1 MSSVANV
8 IDVTD
13 ATFQKEVI
21 ERSKT
26 TPVVVDL
33 WATWCG
39 PCKTLGPILEKV
51 IGATGGKVV
60 LAKVDVDKNPAIAQA
75 FQVQSIPAVYAMK
88 DGKIVDGFVGAQ
100 SEHVVE
106 QFIKNLLPEQVV
118 VDVKALLAKGD
129 EASLRQAL
137 EAEPTNESVVV
148 ALADLLTA
156 RKDCSAALV
165 LLKTVP
171 ETERVRTSIAAAR
184 AAFVS
189 QDDYDKQL
197 TDLLVRVKT
206 DEDAKS
212 EFLELLAKMGP
223 NDPRTA
229 DYRKK
234 LTARLF

>member
-1 MSSVANV
+1 MA

-21 ERSKT
+21 EKSMV
-26 TPVVVDL
+26 TPVIIDL
-33 WATWCG
+33 WAQWCG
-39 PCKTLGPILEKV
+39 PCKTLGPILEKLTA
-51 IGATGGKVV
+51 ATQGKVILV
-60 LAKVDVDKNPAIAQA
+60 KVDVDSCAQVAQA

-100 SEHVVE
+100 SENVVE

-137 EAEPTNESVVV
+137 VAEPTNESVVV
-148 ALADLLTA
+148 ALADLLIA
-156 RKDCSAALV
+156 RKDCTAALE

-171 ETERVRTSIAAAR
+171 ETERVRTAVAAAR
-184 AAFVS
+184 AAFVP
-189 QDDYDKQL
+189 QDDFDKQL

-206 DEDAKS
+206 DEDAKR
-212 EFLELLAKMGP
+212 EFLELLEKMGP

-234 LTARLF
+234 LTTRLF

>member
-1 MSSVANV
+1 MA

-21 ERSKT
+21 EKSMV
-26 TPVVVDL
+26 TPVIIDL
-33 WATWCG
+33 WAQWCG
-39 PCKTLGPILEKV
+39 PCKTLGPILEK
-51 IGATGGKVV
+51 ATAATKGKVI
-60 LAKVDVDKNPAIAQA
+60 LAKVDVDTCPQVAQA

-88 DGKIVDGFVGAQ
+88 EGKIVDGFVGAQ

-137 EAEPTNESVVV
+137 EAEPTNENVVV
-148 ALADLLTA
+148 ALADLLTS
-156 RKDCSAALV
+156 RKDCSAALE

-184 AAFVS
+184 AAFVPR
-189 QDDYDKQL
+189 DDYDKQL

-206 DEDAKS
+206 DEEAKR

-229 DYRKK
+229 DYRRK

>member
-1 MSSVANV
+1 MA

-21 ERSKT
+21 EKSMV
-26 TPVVVDL
+26 TPVIIDL
-33 WATWCG
+33 WAQWCG
-39 PCKTLGPILEKV
+39 PCKTLGPILEKLTA
-51 IGATGGKVV
+51 ATKGKVV
-60 LAKVDVDKNPAIAQA
+60 LAKVDVDTCPQVAQA

-156 RKDCSAALV
+156 RKDCSAALE

-184 AAFVS
+184 AAFV
-189 QDDYDKQL
+189 
-197 TDLLVRVKT
+197 
-206 DEDAKS
+206 
-212 EFLELLAKMGP
+212 P
-223 NDPRTA
+223 
-229 DYRKK
+229 
-234 LTARLF
+234 

>member
-1 MSSVANV
+1 MA

-21 ERSKT
+21 EKSMV
-26 TPVVVDL
+26 TPVIIDL
-33 WATWCG
+33 WAQWCG
-39 PCKTLGPILEKV
+39 PCKTLGPILEKLTA
-51 IGATGGKVV
+51 ATQGKVILV
-60 LAKVDVDKNPAIAQA
+60 KVDVDSCPQVAQA

-100 SEHVVE
+100 SENVVE

-137 EAEPTNESVVV
+137 VAEPTNESVVV
-148 ALADLLTA
+148 ALADLLIA
-156 RKDCSAALV
+156 RKDCTAALE

-171 ETERVRTSIAAAR
+171 ETERVRTAVAAAR
-184 AAFVS
+184 AAFVP
-189 QDDYDKQL
+189 QDDFDKQL

-206 DEDAKS
+206 DENAKR
-212 EFLELLAKMGP
+212 EFLELLEKMGP

-234 LTARLF
+234 LTTRLF

>member
-1 MSSVANV
+1 MA

-21 ERSKT
+21 EKSMV
-26 TPVVVDL
+26 TPVIIDL
-33 WATWCG
+33 WAQWCG
-39 PCKTLGPILEKV
+39 PCKTLGPILEKLTA
-51 IGATGGKVV
+51 ATKGKVI
-60 LAKVDVDKNPAIAQA
+60 LAKVDVDTCPQVAQA

-148 ALADLLTA
+148 ALADLLIA
-156 RKDCSAALV
+156 RKDCSAALE

-171 ETERVRTSIAAAR
+171 ETERVRNSIAAAR
-184 AAFVS
+184 AAFVP

-206 DEDAKS
+206 DEQAKS

-223 NDPRTA
+223 NDPRTG

>member
-1 MSSVANV
+1 MA

-21 ERSKT
+21 EKSKV
-26 TPVVVDL
+26 TPVIIDL
-33 WATWCG
+33 WAQWCG
-39 PCKTLGPILEKV
+39 PCKTLGPILEKLTA
-51 IGATGGKVV
+51 ATNGKVI
-60 LAKVDVDKNPAIAQA
+60 LAKVDVDSCPQVAQA

-106 QFIKNLLPEQVV
+106 QFIKNLLPEPVV

-137 EAEPTNESVVV
+137 AAEPTNESVVV
-148 ALADLLTA
+148 ALADLLIA
-156 RKDCSAALV
+156 RKDCAAALE

-171 ETERVRTSIAAAR
+171 ETERVRTAVAAAR
-184 AAFVS
+184 AAFVPN
-189 QDDYDKQL
+189 DDFDKQL

-206 DEDAKS
+206 DEDAKR
-212 EFLELLAKMGP
+212 EFLEVLERMGP
-223 NDPRTA
+223 NDPRTG

>member
-1 MSSVANV
+1 MA

-21 ERSKT
+21 EKSMV
-26 TPVVVDL
+26 TPVIIDL
-33 WATWCG
+33 WAQWCG
-39 PCKTLGPILEKV
+39 PCKTLGPILEKLTA
-51 IGATGGKVV
+51 ATQGKVILV
-60 LAKVDVDKNPAIAQA
+60 KVDVDSCPQVAQA

-100 SEHVVE
+100 SENVVE
-106 QFIKNLLPEQVV
+106 QFINNLLPEQVV

-137 EAEPTNESVVV
+137 VAEPTNESVVV
-148 ALADLLTA
+148 ALADLLIA
-156 RKDCSAALV
+156 RKDCTAALE

-171 ETERVRTSIAAAR
+171 ETERVRTAVAAAR
-184 AAFVS
+184 AAFVP
-189 QDDYDKQL
+189 QDDFDKQL

-206 DEDAKS
+206 DEDAKR
-212 EFLELLAKMGP
+212 EFLELLEKMGP

-234 LTARLF
+234 LTTRLF

>member
-1 MSSVANV
+1 MA

-21 ERSKT
+21 EKSMV
-26 TPVVVDL
+26 TPVIIDL
-33 WATWCG
+33 WAQWCG
-39 PCKTLGPILEKV
+39 PCKTLGPILEKLTA
-51 IGATGGKVV
+51 ATNGKVI
-60 LAKVDVDKNPAIAQA
+60 LAKVDVDSCPQVAQA

-106 QFIKNLLPEQVV
+106 QFIKNLLPEPVV

-129 EASLRQAL
+129 ETSLRQAL
-137 EAEPTNESVVV
+137 AAEPTNESVVV
-148 ALADLLTA
+148 ALADLLIA
-156 RKDCSAALV
+156 RKDCAAALA

-171 ETERVRTSIAAAR
+171 ETERVRTAVAAAR
-184 AAFVS
+184 VAFVPN
-189 QDDYDKQL
+189 DDFDKQL

-206 DEDAKS
+206 DEDAKR
-212 EFLELLAKMGP
+212 EFLEVLEKMGP
-223 NDPRTA
+223 NDPRTG

>member
-1 MSSVANV
+1 MA

-21 ERSKT
+21 EKSMV
-26 TPVVVDL
+26 TPVIIDL
-33 WATWCG
+33 WAQWCG
-39 PCKTLGPILEKV
+39 PCKTLGPILEKLTA
-51 IGATGGKVV
+51 ATQGKVILV
-60 LAKVDVDKNPAIAQA
+60 KVDVDSCPQVAQA

-100 SEHVVE
+100 SENVVE

-137 EAEPTNESVVV
+137 VAEPTNESVVV
-148 ALADLLTA
+148 ALADLLIA
-156 RKDCSAALV
+156 RKDCTAALE

-171 ETERVRTSIAAAR
+171 ETERVRTAVAAAR
-184 AAFVS
+184 AAFVP

-206 DEDAKS
+206 DEDAKR
-212 EFLELLAKMGP
+212 EFLELLEKMGS

>member
-1 MSSVANV
+1 MA

-21 ERSKT
+21 EKSKV
-26 TPVVVDL
+26 TPVIIDL
-33 WATWCG
+33 WAQWCG
-39 PCKTLGPILEKV
+39 PCKTLGPILEKLTA
-51 IGATGGKVV
+51 ATNGKVI
-60 LAKVDVDKNPAIAQA
+60 LAKVDVDSCPQVAQA

-106 QFIKNLLPEQVV
+106 QFIKNLLPEPVV

-137 EAEPTNESVVV
+137 AAEPTNESVVV
-148 ALADLLTA
+148 ALADLLIA
-156 RKDCSAALV
+156 RKDCAVALE

-171 ETERVRTSIAAAR
+171 ETERVRTAVAAAR
-184 AAFVS
+184 AAFVPN
-189 QDDYDKQL
+189 DDFDKQL

-206 DEDAKS
+206 DEDAKR
-212 EFLELLAKMGP
+212 EFLEVLEKMGP
-223 NDPRTA
+223 NDPRTG

>member
-1 MSSVANV
+1 MA

-21 ERSKT
+21 EKSIV
-26 TPVVVDL
+26 TPVIIDL
-33 WATWCG
+33 WAQWCG
-39 PCKTLGPILEKV
+39 PCKTLGPILEKLTA
-51 IGATGGKVV
+51 ATQGKVILV
-60 LAKVDVDKNPAIAQA
+60 KVDVDSCPQVAQA

-100 SEHVVE
+100 SENVVE

-137 EAEPTNESVVV
+137 VAEPTNESVVV
-148 ALADLLTA
+148 ALADLLIA
-156 RKDCSAALV
+156 RKDCTAALE

-171 ETERVRTSIAAAR
+171 ETERVRTAVAAAR
-184 AAFVS
+184 AAFVP

-206 DEDAKS
+206 DEDAKR
-212 EFLELLAKMGP
+212 EFLELLEKMGP

>member
-1 MSSVANV
+1 MA

-21 ERSKT
+21 EKSMV
-26 TPVVVDL
+26 TPVIIDL
-33 WATWCG
+33 WAQWCG
-39 PCKTLGPILEKV
+39 PCKTLGPILEKLTA
-51 IGATGGKVV
+51 ATQGKVILV
-60 LAKVDVDKNPAIAQA
+60 KVDVDSCPQVAQA

-100 SEHVVE
+100 SENVVE

-137 EAEPTNESVVV
+137 VAEPTNESVVV
-148 ALADLLTA
+148 ALADLLIA
-156 RKDCSAALV
+156 RKDCTAALE

-171 ETERVRTSIAAAR
+171 ETERVRTAVAAAR
-184 AAFVS
+184 AAFVP
-189 QDDYDKQL
+189 QDDFDKQL

-206 DEDAKS
+206 DEDAKR
-212 EFLELLAKMGP
+212 EFLELLEKMGP

-234 LTARLF
+234 LTTRLF

>member
-1 MSSVANV
+1 MA
-8 IDVTD
+8 IDITD
-13 ATFQKEVI
+13 ETFQKEVI
-21 ERSKT
+21 EKSMV
-26 TPVVVDL
+26 TPVIIDL
-33 WATWCG
+33 WAQWCG
-39 PCKTLGPILEKV
+39 PCKTLGPILEKLTA
-51 IGATGGKVV
+51 ATQGKVV
-60 LAKVDVDKNPAIAQA
+60 LVKVDVDSCPQVAQA

-100 SEHVVE
+100 SENVVE

-129 EASLRQAL
+129 EESLRQAL
-137 EAEPTNESVVV
+137 AAEPTNESVVV
-148 ALADLLTA
+148 ALADLLIA
-156 RKDCSAALV
+156 RKDCTAALE

-171 ETERVRTSIAAAR
+171 ETERVRTAVAAAR
-184 AAFVS
+184 AAFVP

-206 DEDAKS
+206 DEDAKR
-212 EFLELLAKMGP
+212 EFLELLEKMGP

>member
-1 MSSVANV
+1 MV
-8 IDVTD
+8 
-13 ATFQKEVI
+13 
-21 ERSKT
+21 
-26 TPVVVDL
+26 TPVIIDL
-33 WATWCG
+33 WAQWCG
-39 PCKTLGPILEKV
+39 PCKTLGPILEKLTA
-51 IGATGGKVV
+51 ATQGKVILV
-60 LAKVDVDKNPAIAQA
+60 KVDVDSCPQVAQA

-100 SEHVVE
+100 SENVVE

-137 EAEPTNESVVV
+137 VAEPTNESVVV
-148 ALADLLTA
+148 ALADLLIA
-156 RKDCSAALV
+156 RKDCTAALE

-171 ETERVRTSIAAAR
+171 ETERVRTAVAAAR
-184 AAFVS
+184 AAFVP
-189 QDDYDKQL
+189 QDDFDKQL

-206 DEDAKS
+206 DEDAKR
-212 EFLELLAKMGP
+212 EFLELLEKMGP

-234 LTARLF
+234 LTTRLF

>member
-1 MSSVANV
+1 MA

-21 ERSKT
+21 EKSKV
-26 TPVVVDL
+26 TPVIIDL
-33 WATWCG
+33 WAQWCG
-39 PCKTLGPILEKV
+39 PCKTLGPILEKLTA
-51 IGATGGKVV
+51 ATNGKVI
-60 LAKVDVDKNPAIAQA
+60 LAKVDVDSCPQVAQA

-106 QFIKNLLPEQVV
+106 QFIKNLLPEPVV

-137 EAEPTNESVVV
+137 AAEPTNESVVV
-148 ALADLLTA
+148 ALADLLIA
-156 RKDCSAALV
+156 RKDCAAALE

-171 ETERVRTSIAAAR
+171 ETERVRTAVAAAR
-184 AAFVS
+184 AAFVPN
-189 QDDYDKQL
+189 DDFDKQL

-206 DEDAKS
+206 DEDAKR
-212 EFLELLAKMGP
+212 EFLEVLEKMGP
-223 NDPRTA
+223 NDPRTG
-229 DYRKK
+229 
-234 LTARLF
+234 

>member
-1 MSSVANV
+1 MA

-21 ERSKT
+21 EKSMV
-26 TPVVVDL
+26 TPVIIDL
-33 WATWCG
+33 WAQWCG
-39 PCKTLGPILEKV
+39 PCKTLGPILEKLTA
-51 IGATGGKVV
+51 ATQGKVILV
-60 LAKVDVDKNPAIAQA
+60 KVDVDSCPQVAQS

-100 SEHVVE
+100 SENVVE

-137 EAEPTNESVVV
+137 VAEPTNESVVV
-148 ALADLLTA
+148 ALADLLIA
-156 RKDCSAALV
+156 RKDCTAALE

-171 ETERVRTSIAAAR
+171 ETERVRTAVAAAR
-184 AAFVS
+184 AAFVP
-189 QDDYDKQL
+189 QDDFDKQL

-206 DEDAKS
+206 DEDAKR
-212 EFLELLAKMGP
+212 EFLELLEKMGP

-234 LTARLF
+234 LTTRLF

>member
-1 MSSVANV
+1 MA

-21 ERSKT
+21 EKSMV
-26 TPVVVDL
+26 TPVIIDL
-33 WATWCG
+33 WAQWCG
-39 PCKTLGPILEKV
+39 PCKTLGPILEKLTA
-51 IGATGGKVV
+51 ATKGKVI
-60 LAKVDVDKNPAIAQA
+60 LAKVDVDTCPQVAQA

-118 VDVKALLAKGD
+118 VDVQALLAKGD

-148 ALADLLTA
+148 ALADLLIA
-156 RKDCSAALV
+156 RKDCSAALE

-171 ETERVRTSIAAAR
+171 ETERVRNSIAAAR
-184 AAFVS
+184 AAFVP

-197 TDLLVRVKT
+197 ADLLVRVKT
-206 DEDAKS
+206 DEQAKS

-223 NDPRTA
+223 NDPRTG

>member
-1 MSSVANV
+1 MA
-8 IDVTD
+8 IDITD
-13 ATFQKEVI
+13 ETFQKEVI
-21 ERSKT
+21 EKSMV
-26 TPVVVDL
+26 TPVIIDL
-33 WATWCG
+33 WAQWCG
-39 PCKTLGPILEKV
+39 PCKTLGPILEKLTV
-51 IGATGGKVV
+51 ATQGKVILV
-60 LAKVDVDKNPAIAQA
+60 KVDVDSCPQVAQA

-100 SEHVVE
+100 SENVVE

-129 EASLRQAL
+129 EESLRQAL
-137 EAEPTNESVVV
+137 AAEPTNESVVV
-148 ALADLLTA
+148 ALADLLIA
-156 RKDCSAALV
+156 RKDCTVALE

-171 ETERVRTSIAAAR
+171 ETERVRTAVAAAR
-184 AAFVS
+184 AAFVP

-206 DEDAKS
+206 DEDAKR
-212 EFLELLAKMGP
+212 EFLELLEKMGP

>member
-1 MSSVANV
+1 MA

-21 ERSKT
+21 EKSMV
-26 TPVVVDL
+26 TPVIIDL
-33 WATWCG
+33 WAQWCG
-39 PCKTLGPILEKV
+39 PCKTLGPILEKLTA
-51 IGATGGKVV
+51 ATQGKVILV
-60 LAKVDVDKNPAIAQA
+60 KVDVDSCPQVAQA

-100 SEHVVE
+100 SENVVE

-137 EAEPTNESVVV
+137 VAEPTNESVVV
-148 ALADLLTA
+148 ALADLLIA
-156 RKDCSAALV
+156 RKDCTAALE

-171 ETERVRTSIAAAR
+171 ETERVRTAVAAAR
-184 AAFVS
+184 AAFVP

-206 DEDAKS
+206 DEDAKR
-212 EFLELLAKMGP
+212 EFLELLEKMGP

>member
-1 MSSVANV
+1 M
-8 IDVTD
+8 I
-13 ATFQKEVI
+13 
-21 ERSKT
+21 
-26 TPVVVDL
+26 
-33 WATWCG
+33 
-39 PCKTLGPILEKV
+39 
-51 IGATGGKVV
+51 
-60 LAKVDVDKNPAIAQA
+60 LAKVDVDSCPQVAQA

-106 QFIKNLLPEQVV
+106 QFIKNLLPEPVV

-137 EAEPTNESVVV
+137 AAEPTNESVVV
-148 ALADLLTA
+148 ALADLLIA
-156 RKDCSAALV
+156 RKDCAAALE

-171 ETERVRTSIAAAR
+171 ETERVRTAVAAAR
-184 AAFVS
+184 AAFVPN
-189 QDDYDKQL
+189 DDFDKQL

-206 DEDAKS
+206 DEDAKR
-212 EFLELLAKMGP
+212 EFLEVLEKMGP
-223 NDPRTA
+223 NDPRTG